1 MITIQELPGRS
12 GPRPRTRHTVVTL
25 SNLQHGDRAV
35 IVSIDADDP
44 HTTARL
50 AARGIVPGTTLGVL
64 RAGDPVLIGIDN
76 EHDFGSVLQNATHGH
91 RTSVRPSLGMLACCH
106 INDGADVA

>member
-1 MITIQELPGRS
+1 M
-12 GPRPRTRHTVVTL
+12 VTL
-25 SNLQHGDRAV
+25 PNLKPGDRAI

-50 AARGIVPGTTLGVL
+50 AARGIVPGTSLGVL

-76 EHDFGSVLQNATHGH
+76 ERWAINRSEASSIQVDLEPRRRRSLFGL
-91 RTSVRPSLGMLACCH
+91 LGCP
-106 INDGADVA
+106 

>member
-1 MITIQELPGRS
+1 
-12 GPRPRTRHTVVTL
+12 VVTL
-25 SNLQHGDRAV
+25 SNLQHGDRAI

-50 AARGIVPGTTLGVL
+50 AARGIVPGTSIGVL

-76 EHDFGSVLQNATHGH
+76 ERWAINRNEAASIHVDIEPRRRRSLFGLLRRA
-91 RTSVRPSLGMLACCH
+91 
-106 INDGADVA
+106 

>member
-1 MITIQELPGRS
+1 M
-12 GPRPRTRHTVVTL
+12 TL
-25 SNLQHGDRAV
+25 SNLQHGDRAI

-50 AARGIVPGTTLGVL
+50 AARGIVPGTSIGVL

-76 EHDFGSVLQNATHGH
+76 ERWAINRNEAASIHVDIEPRRRRYLFGLLRRA
-91 RTSVRPSLGMLACCH
+91 
-106 INDGADVA
+106 

>member
-1 MITIQELPGRS
+1 M
-12 GPRPRTRHTVVTL
+12 VTL

-35 IVSIDADDP
+35 IVSIEADDP

-50 AARGIVPGTTLGVL
+50 AARGIVPGTSIGVL

-76 EHDFGSVLQNATHGH
+76 ERWAINRNEAASIHVDLEPRRRRTLFGLLKRA
-91 RTSVRPSLGMLACCH
+91 
-106 INDGADVA
+106 

>member
-1 MITIQELPGRS
+1 M
-12 GPRPRTRHTVVTL
+12 VTL
-25 SNLQHGDRAV
+25 SNLQHGDRAI

-76 EHDFGSVLQNATHGH
+76 ERWAINRSEAAAIHVDLEPRRRRSLFGLLRRA
-91 RTSVRPSLGMLACCH
+91 
-106 INDGADVA
+106 

>member
-1 MITIQELPGRS
+1 ML
-12 GPRPRTRHTVVTL
+12 TL
-25 SNLQHGDRAV
+25 SNLQHGDRAT

-50 AARGIVPGTTLGVL
+50 AARGIVPGTILGVL

-76 EHDFGSVLQNATHGH
+76 ERWAINRNEAASIHVDLQPRRRRSLFGLLRHA
-91 RTSVRPSLGMLACCH
+91 
-106 INDGADVA
+106 

>member
-1 MITIQELPGRS
+1 MET
-12 GPRPRTRHTVVTL
+12 RPILKRNHQGDVLTL

-50 AARGIVPGTTLGVL
+50 AARGIVPGTALGVL

-76 EHDFGSVLQNATHGH
+76 ERWA
-91 RTSVRPSLGMLACCH
+91 
-106 INDGADVA
+106 INRNEASCIQVDVEPRRRSGLFALLFRS

>member
-1 MITIQELPGRS
+1 ML
-12 GPRPRTRHTVVTL
+12 TL
-25 SNLQHGDRAV
+25 SNLQHGDRAT

-50 AARGIVPGTTLGVL
+50 AARGIVPGTIVGVL

-76 EHDFGSVLQNATHGH
+76 ERWAINRNEAASIRVDLEPRRRRSLFGL
-91 RTSVRPSLGMLACCH
+91 LGRA
-106 INDGADVA
+106 

>member
-1 MITIQELPGRS
+1 M
-12 GPRPRTRHTVVTL
+12 TL
-25 SNLQHGDRAV
+25 SKLQHGDRAT

-50 AARGIVPGTTLGVL
+50 AARGIVPGTSLGVL

-76 EHDFGSVLQNATHGH
+76 ERWAINGTEAARIHVAPEPRARRGLFGLLRRS
-91 RTSVRPSLGMLACCH
+91 
-106 INDGADVA
+106 